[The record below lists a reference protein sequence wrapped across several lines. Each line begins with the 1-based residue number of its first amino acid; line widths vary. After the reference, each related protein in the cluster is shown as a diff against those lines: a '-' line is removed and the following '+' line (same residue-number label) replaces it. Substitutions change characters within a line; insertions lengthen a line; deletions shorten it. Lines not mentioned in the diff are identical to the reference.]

1 MINQRYAIG
10 VDLGATNIRVALLNN
25 KGEIVRLLKER
36 TQRDKKAE
44 FVLDRLVNLIEKAIK
59 NFNSIEGIG
68 VACPGPLNSEKGII
82 YSSPNLPQWHN
93 VELVKYLSDKLKMDV
108 YLENDADLAALGEC
122 YFGEGKN
129 WDNFIYIT
137 VGSGVGSGVI
147 LNRKIYKGVSG
158 IGAEIGH
165 ITIERNGLKCGCGN
179 YGCLEAYASGGGMV
193 NLAKHKYGIKDEKIT
208 AEDIAKLA
216 NKGDDIAIKII
227 QEAGESLG
235 IGLASVVNIF
245 NPGLIILSGSI
256 VKIGELY
263 IEPAMKELRKRAF
276 PVQSRDVKIVIS
288 SSIDTIGVIGAGI
301 LVFLNKNIKILN

>member
-1 MINQRYAIG
+1 MINEKYAIG
-10 VDLGATNIRVALLNN
+10 VDLGATNIRVALVNN
-25 KGEIVRLLKER
+25 KGEIIKLFKEK
-36 TQRDKKAE
+36 TQREKKPE
-44 FVLDRLVNLIEKAIK
+44 FVLDRLVNLIEKTKKEIDL
-59 NFNSIEGIG
+59 IEGVGI
-68 VACPGPLNSEKGII
+68 ACPGPLNSEKGII

-93 VELVKYLSDKLKMDV
+93 VELVKYLNNKLKMAV

-122 YFGEGKN
+122 YFGEGKD
-129 WDNFIYIT
+129 WHNFIYIT

-147 LNRKIYKGVSG
+147 FNRRIYKGISG

-179 YGCLEAYASGGGMV
+179 YGCLEAYASGGGIV

-216 NKGDDIAIKII
+216 YKGDNRARKII

-235 IGLASVVNIF
+235 IGLASIVNIF

-256 VKIGELY
+256 VKIGSLY
-263 IEPAMKELRKRAF
+263 IEPAIKELRKRAF
-276 PVQSRDVKIVIS
+276 TVQGRDVKIVIS
-288 SSIDTIGVIGAGI
+288 SSIDTIGVIGAGV